1 MPAKEP
7 TIWLLDDSG
16 LSRDSWWF
24 QLGIPST
31 LDFPNYF
38 ALSRKKNRT
47 ELEEKQRKDML
58 NEMVKVI
65 HLYRDHKFLS
75 INILPSAM
83 YADLKEI
90 YAEIS
95 REAFSLIPPIFAISD
110 QFIMI
115 TEPLLQILRHF
126 YLGSTQISPVKLY
139 ERTTNELLSE
149 QTYYLLNVCERH
161 SYLSPKNN
169 PDLRL
174 VSRGYYSIYHHPDNE
189 AELQRFHFHP
199 KVLECPADMWHDP
212 LVNHSIFFSQSLKEA
227 IDNAGLYKDF
237 SLLPYV
243 LI

>member
-1 MPAKEP
+1 MPAKKP
-7 TIWLLDDSG
+7 TIWLLDNSE
-16 LSRDSWWF
+16 LSRDSWWL

-31 LDFPNYF
+31 LNFSNYF
-38 ALSRKKNRT
+38 ALLRKQNKTN
-47 ELEEKQRKDML
+47 LEEEQKKTML

-90 YAEIS
+90 YKGIS
-95 REAFSLIPPIFAISD
+95 REVFSLIPPIFEISD

-115 TEPLLQILRHF
+115 TEPILHVFRRF

-149 QTYYLLNVCERH
+149 QTYYLLNVCENH

-169 PDLRL
+169 PDLKL
-174 VSRGYYSIYHHPDNE
+174 ASRGNYSIYHHPDNE

-199 KVLECPADMWHDP
+199 KALECPADIWHDP
-212 LVNHSIFFSQSLKEA
+212 LINHSIFFSQSLTEA
-227 IDNAGLYKDF
+227 INSSGLYKGF
-237 SLLPYV
+237 SLLPCT